1 MSKTFDPMLASLAE
15 VKEQIEKL
23 ERCIA
28 IYHEGEEDTGA
39 GAYDYH
45 RTLYWRAM
53 GIGRVIGF
61 MQKLLQAQEVAA
73 RQVFRAQMIARG
85 KAGHPLTSSPVKEE

>member
-39 GAYDYH
+39 GRYDYH

-53 GIGRVIGF
+53 GIDRVVGLI
-61 MQKLLQAQEVAA
+61 QRLLQAQKVTA

-85 KAGHPLTSSPVKEE
+85 KAGHPLTNPPVKEE